1 MESFISLL
9 WVLLKVGLIIG
20 IAYFIFRM
28 VLWFFLCYAKVY
40 YTRESGERVLVGYL
54 WRKNANQ
61 YTLYDGI
68 PVLGA
73 SRIGCIK
80 PVDNSIYLKT
90 MNDQHNYVEIL
101 QGRFTDDGEVYDNT
115 ACVAVCKLSEE
126 KKAMA
131 LSIDNKTEIAYATGS
146 RRAGQELMI
155 RAAAVGALWQSVEDN
170 ETDRPDVRVGFADLA
185 LPAALVFLLAY
196 IPFSLAAHSFV
207 LFPFLGQEVSYTLNM
222 LVFYLCIVW
231 ILYGVKHAM
240 TLRNRS
246 LAFILGLIDRN
257 VGVGTINT
265 VIIVLSVAGVLS
277 CTFITS
283 YTMLPLFLVLAF
295 SFILNLKCF
304 DGLWK
309 LNEPCSTW
317 GRKWKRMAA
326 GSTPSPVL
334 PKGTSGKTW
343 VERTFE
349 WGPVLESRGIA
360 HHQEQV
366 TVRLY
371 EEDFNDPD
379 AAGSVRNRNP
389 FWKGVESYEELVDFA
404 SQVLNGSDENA
415 GKVEETALTQI
426 VNSAYQICQRYNLAD
441 FELYSLVLSFCQTN
455 IRYMLDEESEPV
467 GRTKEY
473 FRFPSETLY
482 DGEGDCDCKSVL
494 AYRIF
499 DLLGVDVNFAVL
511 KVGDSDCWNH
521 AGIVLKKNQGAI
533 VPLPPEFKEY
543 ASGKGVYCELT
554 GEGYV
559 PGELPKGIDT
569 DSIMT
574 FKKAAVV

>member
-1 MESFISLL
+1 MESFVSLL
-9 WVLLKVGLIIG
+9 WILFKVGLVIG

-28 VLWFFLCYAKVY
+28 LLWLFFRYAKVY

-54 WRKNANQ
+54 WRHSDR
-61 YTLYDGI
+61 YILYDGI
-68 PVLGA
+68 PFLGA
-73 SRIGCIK
+73 NRIGH
-80 PVDNSIYLKT
+80 VRNADNSIYLRD
-90 MNDQHNYVEIL
+90 MNGQHNYVETL
-101 QGRFTDDGEVYDNT
+101 HGRFTDAGEVYEG
-115 ACVAVCKLSEE
+115 AVCVAVCDVSVKG
-126 KKAMA
+126 KASA
-131 LSIDNKTEIAYATGS
+131 SAVGDRELAYAVGS
-146 RRAGQELMI
+146 RRAEEGLMI
-155 RAAAVGALWQSVEDN
+155 RAVAAGVLWRPVGED
-170 ETDRPDVRVGFADLA
+170 ETERLDVRVGFADLA

-222 LVFYLCIVW
+222 LAFYLCIVW

-309 LNEPCSTW
+309 LDEPCSTW

-326 GSTPSPVL
+326 GSVPSPVL

-559 PGELPKGIDT
+559 PGELPEGIDT

>member
-9 WVLLKVGLIIG
+9 WILLKVGLIIG

-28 VLWFFLCYAKVY
+28 VLWLFLCYAKVY
-40 YTRESGERVLVGYL
+40 YTRESGERVFVGYL

-126 KKAMA
+126 KKAIA
-131 LSIDNKTEIAYATGS
+131 LSIDNKTEVAYATGS
-146 RRAGQELMI
+146 RRARQELMI
-155 RAAAVGALWQSVEDN
+155 RAAAVGTLWKSVEDS
-170 ETDRPDVRVGFADLA
+170 EADCPDVRIGFVDLA
-185 LPAALVFLLAY
+185 LPAALVFLLFY
-196 IPFSLAAHSFV
+196 IPFSLVAHSFA
-207 LFPFLGQEVSYTLNM
+207 LFPFLGWEVSYTLNM
-222 LVFYLCIVW
+222 IIFYICIAW

-240 TLRNRS
+240 TLRNQS
-246 LAFILGLIDRN
+246 LAFMLGLIDRN
-257 VGVGTINT
+257 VGVGTINI
-265 VIIVLSVAGVLS
+265 VIIVLSVIGVLS

-295 SFILNLKCF
+295 AFIMNQRCF
-304 DGLWK
+304 NGLWK
-309 LNEPCSTW
+309 LSEPCSTW
-317 GRKWKRMAA
+317 GRKWKRTTSGASKSVA
-326 GSTPSPVL
+326 FPQGI
-334 PKGTSGKTW
+334 SGKTL
-343 VERTFE
+343 VERTFD
-349 WGPVLESRGIA
+349 WGPALDLKGIA
-360 HHQEQV
+360 HQHEQV

-371 EEDFNDPD
+371 EEDFKDSQ
-379 AAGSVRNRNP
+379 ATGTVRNKNP
-389 FWKGVESYEELVDFA
+389 FRKGVNSTEDILDFA
-404 SQVLNGSDENA
+404 GQVLKGSDENA
-415 GKVEETALTQI
+415 NKVEETALVQI
-426 VNSAYQICQRYNLAD
+426 INSGYQICQRYNLAD
-441 FELYSLVLSFCQTN
+441 FELYSLVLLFCQTN
-455 IRYMLDEESEPV
+455 IRYILDEESEPIN
-467 GRTKEY
+467 RCHEY

-499 DLLGVDVNFAVL
+499 ELLGVDVNFAIL
-511 KVGDSDCWNH
+511 KMGDSDYLNH
-521 AGIVLKKNQGAI
+521 AGIILKKNASAI
-533 VPLPPEFKEY
+533 VPLPPDFKEY
-543 ASGKGVYCELT
+543 APNKGVYCELT
-554 GEGYV
+554 GEGYA
-559 PGELPKGIDT
+559 PGELPQGVNI

-574 FKKAAVV
+574 FKKATVV